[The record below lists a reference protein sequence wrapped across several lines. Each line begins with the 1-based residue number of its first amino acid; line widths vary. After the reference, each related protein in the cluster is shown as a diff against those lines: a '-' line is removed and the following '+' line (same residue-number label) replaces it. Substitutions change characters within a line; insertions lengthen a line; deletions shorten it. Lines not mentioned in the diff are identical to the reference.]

1 MRLQAWLVCLVAV
14 GIAVALGAAEGP
26 GRTTHLIGA
35 WLAYF
40 FGASALLGIGYT
52 LLTSA
57 LIGRFFSRQPA
68 EPTAFPPVTII
79 KPLRGAER
87 NLHANL
93 ATFCRQDYPGAVQ
106 HLFGTSDA
114 ADPALAVVEAVRRDF
129 PGARFTIVSDPRLHG
144 PNRKVSNLIN
154 MLTRAENEILVF
166 ADSDVGVPS
175 DYLRRIVG
183 EFERPGVELVT
194 CAYYGKPDPGFWP
207 RLSAMGTNYQFL
219 PSAVTGSSLG
229 LAHPCFGQTIAV
241 RRRTLERIGGLG
253 PLAHHL
259 AEDHAIGAAI
269 RSQGGAIAIPPMA
282 ISHACPEDSLRRLL
296 AHELRWSRTIR
307 GVEPL
312 GHLGSAL
319 IHPFALAALALLF
332 SWGAPWAWALTAL
345 ALASRIALKAAAD
358 HALGLANR
366 DLWLLAPWDLVAF
379 GIFVASHFSDRVM
392 WRGTALR
399 VDNRGMLRPAET
411 P

>member
-1 MRLQAWLVCLVAV
+1 MRLLSWLAC
-14 GIAVALGAAEGP
+14 LGAAGAVLSLVATEGP
-26 GRTTHLIGA
+26 GQTAHWINA

-40 FGASALLGIGYT
+40 LGAGALLGVAYT
-52 LLTSA
+52 LLASA
-57 LIGRFFSRQPA
+57 LIGRFFSRRGA
-68 EPTAFPPVTII
+68 EPKAFPAVTIV
-79 KPLRGAER
+79 KPLRGTER
-87 NLHANL
+87 ALAANL
-93 ATFCRQDYPGAVQ
+93 ATFCRQDYPGPVQ
-106 HLFGTSDA
+106 HLFGTGDPN
-114 ADPALAVVEAVRRDF
+114 DPALADVEAVQRDH
-129 PGARFTIVSDPRLHG
+129 PEARFTIVSDPRLHG

-154 MLTRAENEILVF
+154 MLAQAENEILVF
-166 ADSDVGVPS
+166 ADSDVGVPA

-183 EFERPGVELVT
+183 ELERPGVELVT
-194 CAYYGKPDPGFWP
+194 CAYFGKPESGLWP
-207 RLSAMGTNYQFL
+207 RLSAMATNYQFL
-219 PSAVTGSSLG
+219 PSAVTGASLG

-259 AEDHAIGAAI
+259 AEDHAIGAAV
-269 RSQGGAIAIPPMA
+269 RSQGGTIAIPPMA

-319 IHPFALAALALLF
+319 IHPFALALLALLF
-332 SWGAPWAWALTAL
+332 SWGAPWAWALVAL
-345 ALASRIALKAAAD
+345 AFASRVVLKIAAD
-358 HALGLANR
+358 RALGLSNR

-379 GIFVASHFSDRVM
+379 GIFVASHFANRVT
-392 WRGTALR
+392 WRGTALK
-399 VDNRGMLRPAET
+399 VDHRGLLRPAET